1 MINNN
6 NKLIILLYKKLNNIS
21 KINDINNYDC
31 FISLILI

>member
-21 KINDINNYDC
+21 KINDINNYDY
-31 FISLILI
+31 LIFLI